1 MGGGAWTT
9 RAFVNC
15 MNTSGYSTK
24 LNSKGYA
31 SSDDILTMNVQDF
44 YRSRGLAKALDPYN
58 VVRECCDSEE
68 HPNTVPIIFALDVTG
83 SMGQSAKTCAGK
95 LDEIMGELY
104 EEVKDVEFMMM
115 GIGDLIFDQA
125 PIQASQFESD
135 IRIFDQTK
143 QIFFEGGGGPNDWES
158 YTTAWYFGLH
168 NTKLDCWKRGK
179 KGIIITLGDEEI
191 NPTLDAARLN
201 NRLGC
206 NEQADVDSADLY
218 KEASEKFDIYHISIL
233 DSGSHKMTRGNGE
246 LGEKIRNSWKKV
258 IGQGYLECNCDELPE
273 TIREIVKDA
282 VSRNSGNGTV
292 EVTSDGFIKW

>member
-9 RAFVNC
+9 MAFVNC
-15 MNTSGYSTK
+15 VNTTGYSTK

-44 YRSRGLAKALDPYN
+44 YRSRGLAKALDPYK
-58 VVRECCDSEE
+58 VIRECCDSEE

-115 GIGDLIFDQA
+115 GIGDLIFDKA

-158 YTTAWYFGLH
+158 YTAAWYFGLH

-179 KGIIITLGDEEI
+179 KGIIITLGDEKI
-191 NPTLDAARLN
+191 NPTLEAKKLN
-201 NRLGC
+201 NALGC
-206 NEQADVDSADLY
+206 SEQADVDSAKLY
-218 KEASEKFDIYHISIL
+218 TEASEKFDIYHIGITDSQSSNYYRL
-233 DSGSHKMTRGNGE
+233 DGKKGAGIQNA
-246 LGEKIRNSWKKV
+246 WKKI
-258 IGQGYLECNCDELPE
+258 IGQGYLECKCDDLPV

-282 VSRNSGNGTV
+282 VGRSSSGVISVSEGGYI
-292 EVTSDGFIKW
+292 EW

>member
-15 MNTSGYSTK
+15 VNTSGYTTK

-31 SSDDILTMNVQDF
+31 SSDDILNMNVQDF
-44 YRSRGLAKALDPYN
+44 YRSRGLAEALNPYG
-58 VVRECCDSEE
+58 VIRECCDSEE

-83 SMGQSAKTCAGK
+83 SMGESAKTCAGK

-104 EEVKDVEFMMM
+104 EEVSDVEFLMM
-115 GIGDLIFDQA
+115 GIGDLIFDRA

-143 QIFFEGGGGPNDWES
+143 QIFFEGHGGPNAWES
-158 YTTAWYFGLH
+158 YTATWYFGLH
-168 NTKLDCWKRGK
+168 NTKLDCWNRGK

-191 NPTLDAARLN
+191 NPTLDAKKLN
-201 NRLGC
+201 KSLGC
-206 NEQADVDSADLY
+206 SEQADVDSASLY

-233 DSGSHKMTRGNGE
+233 DSGSNNMTRRNGE
-246 LGEKIRNSWKKV
+246 VGERIRNSWKKI
-258 IGQGYLECNCDELPE
+258 IGQGYLECNCDELPL

-282 VSRNSGNGTV
+282 IGRGESTAAVK
-292 EVTSDGFIKW
+292 VTSDGFIKW

>member
-9 RAFVNC
+9 RAFVDRVAN
-15 MNTSGYSTK
+15 SGYTTK
-24 LNSKGYA
+24 LNFKGYA
-31 SSDDILTMNVQDF
+31 SSDDILNTNVQDF
-44 YRSRGLAKALDPYN
+44 YRSRGLADALDPYG
-58 VVRECCDSEE
+58 VIRECCDSEE

-104 EEVKDVEFMMM
+104 EEVSDVEFMMM

-143 QIFFEGGGGPNDWES
+143 QIYFEGGGGPNRWES
-158 YTTAWYFGLH
+158 YTAAWYFGLH
-168 NTKLDCWKRGK
+168 NTKLDCWKRRK

-191 NPTLDAARLN
+191 NPTLDAKKLN
-201 NRLGC
+201 KALGSS
-206 NEQADVDSADLY
+206 EQADVESTELF
-218 KEASEKFDIYHISIL
+218 KEASEKFNIYHIGIL
-233 DSGSHKMTRGNGE
+233 DSSSRKMTRRNGE
-246 LGEKIRNSWKKV
+246 QGEKIRNSWKKV
-258 IGQGYLECNCDELPE
+258 IGQGYAECKCDDLPA

-282 VSRNSGNGTV
+282 VGRNSDNGTV
-292 EVTSDGFIKW
+292 EVTSNGFIKW

>member
-9 RAFVNC
+9 RAFVN
-15 MNTSGYSTK
+15 NVATSGYSTK

-44 YRSRGLAKALDPYN
+44 YRSRGLAKTLDPYG
-58 VVRECCDSEE
+58 VTRECCDSEE

-115 GIGDLIFDQA
+115 GIGDLIFDRA

-143 QIFFEGGGGPNDWES
+143 QIFFEGGGGPNSWES
-158 YTTAWYFGLH
+158 YTAAWYFGLH

-179 KGIIITLGDEEI
+179 KGIIITLGDEQI
-191 NPTLDAARLN
+191 NPTLDARRLYET
-201 NRLGC
+201 LGC
-206 NEQADVDSADLY
+206 NEQADVDSAKLY
-218 KEASEKFDIYHISIL
+218 AEASEKFDIYHISIL
-233 DSGSHKMTRGNGE
+233 DSESHKMTLGNGQ
-246 LGEKIRNSWKKV
+246 LGEKIRGSWKKI
-258 IGQGYLECNCDELPE
+258 IGQGYLECKCDDLPA

-282 VSRNSGNGTV
+282 VRRNSGDGTV
-292 EVTSDGFIKW
+292 SVSSGGFIKW

>member
-9 RAFVNC
+9 TAFVNKVA
-15 MNTSGYSTK
+15 TTGFTTK
-24 LNSKGYA
+24 LNNKGYA
-31 SSDDILTMNVQDF
+31 SSDDILSMNVQDF
-44 YRSRGLAKALDPYN
+44 YQSRGLADALNPYG
-58 VVRECCDSEE
+58 VIRECCDSEE

-143 QIFFEGGGGPNDWES
+143 QIFFEGGGGPNAWES
-158 YTTAWYFGLH
+158 YTAAWYFGLH

-191 NPTLDAARLN
+191 NPTLNAKRLN
-201 NRLGC
+201 NALGC
-206 NEQADVDSADLY
+206 SEQADVESTELF
-218 KEASEKFDIYHISIL
+218 KEASEKFNIYHIGIL
-233 DSGSHKMTRGNGE
+233 DSSSYRMTRENGE
-246 LGEKIRNSWKKV
+246 QGEKIRSSWKKI
-258 IGQGYLECNCDELPE
+258 IGQGYLECKCDELPVK
-273 TIREIVKDA
+273 IREIVKGSVERDT
-282 VSRNSGNGTV
+282 SRGTV

>member
-9 RAFVNC
+9 GAFVNC
-15 MNTSGYSTK
+15 MSTSGYSTK

-44 YRSRGLAKALDPYN
+44 YRSRGLAKALDPYG
-58 VVRECCDSEE
+58 VTRECCDSEE

-115 GIGDLIFDQA
+115 GIGDLIFDKA

-143 QIFFEGGGGPNDWES
+143 QIFFEGGGGPNEWES
-158 YTTAWYFGLH
+158 YTAAWYFGLH

-191 NPTLDAARLN
+191 NPSLYAVRLN
-201 NRLGC
+201 EALGC
-206 NEQADVDSADLY
+206 SEQADVDSVKLY
-218 KEASEKFDIYHISIL
+218 TEASEKFDIYHISIL
-233 DSGSHKMTRGNGE
+233 DSGSHKMTRNNGQ
-246 LGEKIRNSWKKV
+246 LGEKIRNGWKKV
-258 IGQGYLECNCDELPE
+258 IGQGYLECKCDDLPV

-282 VSRNSGNGTV
+282 VGRNTSSGGV
-292 EVTSDGFIKW
+292 EVTKGGYIKW

>member
-9 RAFVNC
+9 RAFVNTVA
-15 MNTSGYSTK
+15 TSGYSTK

-31 SSDDILTMNVQDF
+31 SSDDILSMNVQDF
-44 YRSRGLAKALDPYN
+44 YRSRGLAEALNPYK
-58 VVRECCDSEE
+58 VIRECCDSEE

-143 QIFFEGGGGPNDWES
+143 QIFFEGGGGPNAWES
-158 YTTAWYFGLH
+158 YTAAWYFGLH

-191 NPTLDAARLN
+191 NPTLNAKRLN
-201 NRLGC
+201 NALGC
-206 NEQADVDSADLY
+206 SEQADVESTELF
-218 KEASEKFDIYHISIL
+218 KEASEKFNIYHIGIL
-233 DSGSHKMTRGNGE
+233 DSSSHRMTRENGE
-246 LGEKIRNSWKKV
+246 QGEKIRSSWKKI
-258 IGQGYLECNCDELPE
+258 IGQGYLECKCDELPVK
-273 TIREIVKDA
+273 IREIVKDS
-282 VSRNSGNGTV
+282 VERDTSCGTV

>member
-15 MNTSGYSTK
+15 VNTSGYSTK

-44 YRSRGLAKALDPYN
+44 YRSRGLAEALNPYN

-158 YTTAWYFGLH
+158 YTAAWYFGLH

-179 KGIIITLGDEEI
+179 KGIVITLGDEEI
-191 NPTLDAARLN
+191 NPTLTAKRLN
-201 NRLGC
+201 KALGC
-206 NEQADVDSADLY
+206 SEQADVDSADLY
-218 KEASEKFDIYHISIL
+218 KEASEKFDIYHIGITDSHSSNYYRL
-233 DSGSHKMTRGNGE
+233 DGE
-246 LGEKIRNSWKKV
+246 KGEKIRNSWKKI
-258 IGQGYLECNCDELPE
+258 IGQGYLECKCDELPV

-282 VSRNSGNGTV
+282 VGRSNDGTANIS
-292 EVTSDGFIKW
+292 SDGFIKW